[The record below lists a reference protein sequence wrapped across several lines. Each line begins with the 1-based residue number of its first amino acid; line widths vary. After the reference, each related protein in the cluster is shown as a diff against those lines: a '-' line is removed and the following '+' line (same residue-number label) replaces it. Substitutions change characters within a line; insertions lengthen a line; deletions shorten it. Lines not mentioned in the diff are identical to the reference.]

1 VLIDGY
7 NVSMLGWPNRPID
20 EQRTALVKS
29 VENMALRFGT
39 DATIVFDGA
48 DVVGAHS
55 LERRSTRVLFSPSG
69 VIADDVIRAEVD
81 RTPDGRH
88 VVVVTNDA
96 EIARDV
102 RAAGANVLPSN
113 ALLAVL

>member
-1 VLIDGY
+1 MLIDGY
-7 NVSMLGWPNRPID
+7 NVSMLGWPNLSID
-20 EQRTALVKS
+20 EQRVGPGQCGREHGTPIRDRRDDRLRRRRRGGGALP
-29 VENMALRFGT
+29 AAPL
-39 DATIVFDGA
+39 D
-48 DVVGAHS
+48 
-55 LERRSTRVLFSPSG
+55 RVLFSPSG
-69 VIADDVIRAEVD
+69 VIADDVIRAEVE
-81 RTPDGRH
+81 RTPAVRH

>member
-1 VLIDGY
+1 MLIDGY
-7 NVSMLGWPNRPID
+7 NVSMLGWPNLSID
-20 EQRTALVKS
+20 EQRSALVNA
-29 VENMALRFGT
+29 VENMTLRFGT
-39 DATIVFDGA
+39 DATVVFDGA

-55 LERRSTRVLFSPSG
+55 LRRRSTRVLFSPSG
-69 VIADDVIRAEVD
+69 VIADDVIRAEVE
-81 RTPDGRH
+81 RTPADRH

>member
-1 VLIDGY
+1 MLIDGY
-7 NVSMLGWPNRPID
+7 NVSMLGWPSLSID
-20 EQRTALVKS
+20 AQRSALINA
-29 VENMALRFGT
+29 VENMRLRFGT
-39 DATIVFDGA
+39 EATIVFDGA
-48 DVVGAHS
+48 DVVGANS
-55 LERRSTRVLFSPSG
+55 LHRRSTRVLFSPSG
-69 VIADDVIRAEVD
+69 VIADDVIRAEVE
-81 RTPDGRH
+81 RTPPGRH